1 MATQGAR
8 YRGAPVPQNV
18 TTNTTELG
26 ESRVR
31 LDVEVAPPAIE
42 RELERAAEAVAR
54 DMKIPG
60 FRKGKVPRQVL
71 LTRIGREKVMAEA
84 VETHIGG
91 WYRNA
96 VASSRVLPIT
106 QPEYDFELPTS
117 GDETFTFTAT
127 VAVQPKPE
135 PADWTELEVPFIEAE
150 VPEEV
155 VDQELEM
162 LRRSIAR
169 PEPVE
174 GRPAREGDV
183 LIVDLVGTTE
193 AQRDYVVEL
202 GAGRLVEELE
212 HALLGMSAGESK
224 EVEYEIGEDR
234 HQLVEVVAK
243 EIQEK
248 VLPPPD
254 DELARAASEFDT
266 LAELRADI
274 ERTLHEQIEDELE
287 TQFRAA
293 AVDTLVVASKVEP
306 AGPLV
311 EARARELLTATLRSF
326 ERRGISPDT
335 YLALTNQTA
344 EQFQERIFLQAAQ
357 AVARELVLEAV
368 ADKVGLQVSD
378 DEVRALIRE
387 QAEAAGEDDPEA
399 VTQEIFEGPAR
410 ERLRDDLRMRSA
422 LDRVAA
428 EVKRIP
434 AELARARE
442 KLWTPGQEKGVA
454 DTKLWT
460 PATTKEP
467 A

>member
-1 MATQGAR
+1 
-8 YRGAPVPQNV
+8 
-18 TTNTTELG
+18 
-26 ESRVR
+26 
-31 LDVEVAPPAIE
+31 
-42 RELERAAEAVAR
+42 
-54 DMKIPG
+54 
-60 FRKGKVPRQVL
+60 
-71 LTRIGREKVMAEA
+71 
-84 VETHIGG
+84 
-91 WYRNA
+91 
-96 VASSRVLPIT
+96 VLPIT